1 MPHILI
7 PYDQAAQQRNNV
19 STAVSA
25 AYWRLIGC
33 PQEHP
38 MHPMHS
44 MHPIRFIY
52 ILNGQ
57 PSPSTFSTRNAAY
70 TAALLHAG
78 SVMAGITTVG
88 IQAMDSIKGIA

>member
-7 PYDQAAQQRNNV
+7 PYGQAAQQRNNV

-33 PQEHP
+33 PKEHP
-38 MHPMHS
+38 MHP

-57 PSPSTFSTRNAAY
+57 PGPSTFSTRNAAY

>member
-7 PYDQAAQQRNNV
+7 PYGQAAQQRNYV
-19 STAVSA
+19 STAVST

-38 MHPMHS
+38 MHS
-44 MHPIRFIY
+44 IRFIY

-57 PSPSTFSTRNAAY
+57 PSPSTFGTRNAAY
-70 TAALLHAG
+70 TVALLHAG
-78 SVMAGITTVG
+78 SAMAGITTVG
-88 IQAMDSIKGIA
+88 IQGTA

>member
-7 PYDQAAQQRNNV
+7 PYGQAAQQRNNV

-38 MHPMHS
+38 MHS

-57 PSPSTFSTRNAAY
+57 PGPSTFSTRNAAY

-78 SVMAGITTVG
+78 SVIASITTVG

>member
-1 MPHILI
+1 
-7 PYDQAAQQRNNV
+7 
-19 STAVSA
+19 
-25 AYWRLIGC
+25 
-33 PQEHP
+33 
-38 MHPMHS
+38 MHS
-44 MHPIRFIY
+44 IRFIY

-88 IQAMDSIKGIA
+88 TQAMDSIKGIARAPPRHHPTPHLAPTTSPLPCGLLFFWPCCCG